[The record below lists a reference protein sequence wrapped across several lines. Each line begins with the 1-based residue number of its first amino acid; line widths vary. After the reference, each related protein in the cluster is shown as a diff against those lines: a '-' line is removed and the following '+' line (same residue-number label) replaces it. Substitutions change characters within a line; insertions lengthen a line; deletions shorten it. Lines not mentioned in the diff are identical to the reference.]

1 MKIISH
7 LPEFNSVLSVK
18 KREFQMRSKG
28 VLVVN
33 LSTRYDINL
42 KIRLLDRFGILNF
55 IAPVIICNY
64 TTIIE

>member
-18 KREFQMRSKG
+18 KREFQMRNKG

-42 KIRLLDRFGILNF
+42 KIKLVVNKFKIL
-55 IAPVIICNY
+55 VIQY
-64 TTIIE
+64 GS